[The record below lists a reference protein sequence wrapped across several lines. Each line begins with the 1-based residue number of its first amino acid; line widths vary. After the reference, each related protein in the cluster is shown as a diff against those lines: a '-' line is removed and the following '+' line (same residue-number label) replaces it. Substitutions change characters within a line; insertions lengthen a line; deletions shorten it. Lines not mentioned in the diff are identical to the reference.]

1 MTTLLVV
8 GFMAV
13 FMLILGTITS
23 YAFQQAKYGRALFAR
38 EQALHIAEAGLE
50 NYRWLIAHNTSAGG
64 TMMTTGAGLSSLP
77 STYAVSDPE
86 GGAVGNATLSAS
98 PSLQCGAVQWADIT
112 SVGRAATGVGFPQ
125 TLLARYMK
133 RSVAEYAFLY
143 NSMVWFGSTNTGVGP
158 YHSNSGMRMD
168 GSTNST
174 VTAGV
179 SQVWCDSTAASLGCN
194 GVSPNPAAGWKSGV
208 FGNSLTTSLWQYPV
222 STVDFSGMAV
232 NFSSLKG
239 YAQTAGV
246 MLNPT
251 SVTRAGVTQGSSFSS
266 VSASDTKGFHLIFK
280 SNGTVD
286 VYRVTATNGDTI
298 YSYNGVDGWRYDYP
312 VIASESLV
320 ANVSV
325 PSGCTLIYS
334 QAKTWIEGTVSGKVT
349 LIAADT
355 GSYVPDIMLNN
366 NITYATTDG
375 TTGFTAVAEGSL
387 QVGLVVPDTLSLR
400 GIFVAQTGAYGRDY
414 YYPSSGYLPAEY
426 YQYNTRS
433 RLYVTGSLVVNQR
446 GGLCWVSGV
455 GCTSGFLARTNS
467 YDRVLAFSPP
477 PFTPA
482 VTTDYSLVLWR
493 EQ

>member
-23 YAFQQAKYGRALFAR
+23 YAFQQGKYGRALFAR

-50 NYRWLIAHNTSAGG
+50 YYRWLIAHNTSAGG
-64 TMMTTGAGLSSLP
+64 TMMTTGVGLSSLP
-77 STYAVSDPE
+77 GSYAVSDPE
-86 GGAVGNATLSAS
+86 GGAVGSATLSAS
-98 PSLQCGAVQWADIT
+98 PNIQCGAVQWADIT
-112 SVGRAATGVGFPQ
+112 SVGRADSSVGFPR

-143 NSMVWFGSTNTGVGP
+143 NSTVWFGSTNTGVGP
-158 YHSNSGMRMD
+158 YHANNGMRMD
-168 GSTNST
+168 GTTNST
-174 VTAGV
+174 VTASV
-179 SQVWCDSTAASLGCN
+179 AQVYCDGTSGSLGCN
-194 GVSPNPAAGWKSGV
+194 GTSPNPAAGWKNGV
-208 FGNSLTTSLWQYPV
+208 FGNSATTGLWQYPV
-222 STVDFSGMAV
+222 SAIDFPGMAL
-232 NFSSLKG
+232 NFDTLKS
-239 YAQTAGV
+239 YAQTSGI

-251 SVTRAGVTQGSSFSS
+251 SVTRAGVTQGSSFAS
-266 VSASDTKGFHLIFK
+266 VGGADNKGFHLIFK
-280 SNGTVD
+280 SDGTVD
-286 VYRVTATNGDTI
+286 VYRVTATNGNTI

-312 VIASESLV
+312 VIASETLV
-320 ANVSV
+320 ANVSL
-325 PSGCTLIYS
+325 PSTCSIIFS

-349 LIAADT
+349 LFAADT
-355 GSYVPDIMLNN
+355 GSYVPDIVFNN

-375 TTGFTAVAEGSL
+375 TTGLTAVAEGSL
-387 QVGLVVPDTLSLR
+387 QIGLVVPDTLSLR
-400 GIFVAQTGAYGRDY
+400 GIFVAQTGAYSRDY
-414 YYPSSGYLPAEY
+414 YISSSGYLPSGY

-433 RLYVTGSLVVNQR
+433 QLNVTGTLVAYLR
-446 GGLCWVSGV
+446 GGVCYSSGS
-455 GCTSGFLARTNS
+455 GCSSGFITRNNS